1 MGRNRDNGTKK
12 RKALVREKYQK
23 EAEDLEIHV
32 AKPKYVARHQPGT
45 VLRVAAYCRV
55 STAEEEQTSSFELQ
69 VKTYRDLINSTPEYK
84 LVNIYADEGISGTN
98 LEHREGM
105 QQMIEDCKAGKID
118 LILTKSMSRFARNVK
133 DTLEILQELNN
144 LPRPVEVK
152 FETEH
157 IDTFDPG
164 NQVLLTMMASMAEQE
179 SRTKSDIMNW
189 SFENRIKNGIFLTPP
204 LYGYDQDEDGN
215 LVVNP
220 KEAKVVQF
228 IYLAY
233 IQGCSCQDIADILT
247 SLGIKTYNDKDKW
260 SSGTIRNMIRNE
272 RHCGDLIA
280 HKTYTP
286 DFLTHKAKKNHG
298 ERTWVKKE
306 DHHEPIV
313 SKKIWYAANRKMA
326 VAAANKSG
334 APMPSL
340 SVVDQGI
347 LKGFVPIDR
356 NMRGFTSEDYAEAT
370 SSAYEQENNHQEGQA
385 PDVDIDA
392 AVNQNARQQ
401 AMAYS
406 GYQIVRSIYFCTT
419 DKSILTLQNGKIR
432 FNTNC
437 MKEFGDVEYVEV
449 LLNTKAKQLAVR
461 PCSSDSPTAIH
472 WGKKSKDNYWR
483 PSTMSCRGFLKPL
496 CELMGWDPDAR
507 LRFVGQCVTQEDRKC
522 LIFDLKDLEITT
534 TVVIEENTAD
544 DEDQEAMP
552 QVITSRQDQI
562 EKEASTRQE
571 KIVSYADDD
580 FGQDAVEAELE
591 KVPYFGDWE
600 ILRPAKLYRY
610 CCDITDEELSEIEI
624 DAKRLMGELAQR
636 AV

>member
-1 MGRNRDNGTKK
+1 MGRNKDKGLKKKKELIRD
-12 RKALVREKYQK
+12 RYQH

-32 AKPKYVARHQPGT
+32 ATTKYVARHQPGT
-45 VLRVAAYCRV
+45 ILRVAAYCRV

-204 LYGYDQDEDGN
+204 LYGYDQDENGN
-215 LVVNP
+215 LVINP
-220 KEAKVVQF
+220 QEAKVVQF

-247 SLGIKTYNDKDKW
+247 SLGIRTYNNKEEW
-260 SSGTIRNMIRNE
+260 SAGTVRNIIRNE

-286 DFLTHKAKKNHG
+286 DFLTHKHKPNHG

-313 SKKIWYAANRKMA
+313 SKRIWYAANRKMT
-326 VAAANKSG
+326 VAAVSKSG
-334 APMPSL
+334 APMPAL

-347 LKGFVPIDR
+347 LKGFVPVDR
-356 NMRGFTSEDYAEAT
+356 NMRGFTSDDYSDAT
-370 SSAYEQENNHQEGQA
+370 KSVYEENNHQTEA
-385 PDVDIDA
+385 ASDADIDA
-392 AVNQNARQQ
+392 TVDNADRER
-401 AMAYS
+401 AWAFS
-406 GYQIVRSIYFCTT
+406 GYQIARTVYFSFAG
-419 DKSILTLQNGKIR
+419 KNVLTLQDGKIR
-432 FNTNC
+432 FNTTC
-437 MKEFGDVEYVEV
+437 MKEFDDMEYVEI
-449 LLNTKAKQLAVR
+449 LLNTKQKQLAVR

-472 WGKKSKDNYWR
+472 WGRKDDEGHWK

-496 CELMGWDPDAR
+496 CDLMNWAMENR
-507 LRFVGQCVTQEDRKC
+507 YRFIGYSMKEEQEKC
-522 LIFDLKDLEITT
+522 LIFDLTDPEITT
-534 TVVIEENTAD
+534 TLLIEENSSD
-544 DEDQEAMP
+544 DDQDSML
-552 QVITSRQDQI
+552 QIITSKQDQI
-562 EKEASTRQE
+562 EKEASIHEE
-571 KIVSYADDD
+571 KVVSFADDG

-591 KVPYFGDWE
+591 KVPFDGDWE
-600 ILRPAKLYRY
+600 ILRPAKRYRY
-610 CCDITDEELSEIEI
+610 CCDITDEELSEIET
-624 DAKRLMGELAQR
+624 DARRLMNELSQK

>member
-1 MGRNRDNGTKK
+1 MGRNKDKGLKKKKDLIRD
-12 RKALVREKYQK
+12 RYQQ

-32 AKPKYVARHQPGT
+32 ATPKYVARHQPGT
-45 VLRVAAYCRV
+45 ILRVAAYCRV

-189 SFENRIKNGIFLTPP
+189 SYENRIKNGIFLTPP
-204 LYGYDQDEDGN
+204 LYGYDQDENGN

-220 KEAKVVQF
+220 QEAKVVQF

-233 IQGCSCQDIADILT
+233 ILGYSCQDVADILT
-247 SLGIKTYNDKDKW
+247 SLEIKTYNDKDKW
-260 SSGTIRNMIRNE
+260 SACTIRNIIRNE

-286 DFLTHKAKKNHG
+286 DFLTHKHKPNHG

-313 SKKIWYAANRKMA
+313 TKKIWFAANRKMT
-326 VAAANKSG
+326 VAAVNKSG

-347 LKGFVPIDR
+347 LKGFVPVDR
-356 NMRGFTSEDYAEAT
+356 NMRGFTSEDYEEAT
-370 SSAYEQENNHQEGQA
+370 SSAYEQENNHQTEQSSG
-385 PDVDIDA
+385 VDIDA
-392 AVNQNARQQ
+392 TTNQSLEQRSQ
-401 AMAYS
+401 AYS
-406 GYQIVRSIYFCTT
+406 GYQIVRSMYFGTS
-419 DKSILTLQNGKIR
+419 DKKVLTLQNGKIR

-437 MKEFGDVEYVEV
+437 MKEFGEIEYVEI
-449 LLNTKAKQLAVR
+449 LLNTKVKQLAVR
-461 PCSSDSPTAIH
+461 PCISDSPTAIH
-472 WGKKSKDNYWR
+472 WGRRSDDNYWR
-483 PSTMSCRGFLKPL
+483 PSALSCRGFMKPL
-496 CELMGWDPDAR
+496 CDLMGWDPEAK
-507 LRFVGQCVTQEDRKC
+507 LRFVGQCVTEDTGKC
-522 LIFDLKDLEITT
+522 LIFNLSDPEITT
-534 TVVIEENTAD
+534 TIVTEENALSD
-544 DEDQEAMP
+544 DDQESMP
-552 QVITSRQDQI
+552 QVITSKQDRI
-562 EKEASTRQE
+562 EKEESIRQE
-571 KIVSYADDD
+571 KIISYADDD

-591 KVPYFGDWE
+591 KMTYFGDWE
-600 ILRPAKLYRY
+600 VLRPAKLYRY
-610 CCDITDEELSEIEI
+610 CCDITEEELSEIEA
-624 DAKRLMGELAQR
+624 DAKRLMNELSQNAG
-636 AV
+636 